1 MTSTQRS
8 DGGEIMQK
16 LTCDECGAKFNLGPL
31 VMVPAGVIIC
41 RICVTLSILPA
52 NVSAPIASPKARPRR
67 HKDAQGEKSCPR
79 PERDTLN
86 LYTEAEME
94 DVAVLDEVFGA
105 FNTELASIFGP

>member
-1 MTSTQRS
+1 M
-8 DGGEIMQK
+8 
-16 LTCDECGAKFNLGPL
+16 C
-31 VMVPAGVIIC
+31 
-41 RICVTLSILPA
+41 LPRL
-52 NVSAPIASPKARPRR
+52 PHPRQGQGN

-105 FNTELASIFGP
+105 FNTEFASIFGP